1 MNGPLDG
8 SVNDPSATDL
18 IVAAVDQLLRNIV
31 MSLLMDKSSYKLG
44 HDANKTPHSVGSA
57 APNPYLVTKQRSDDF
72 NGEQSKPSAQ
82 GNLLKGIVIWV
93 VAARSVVQSTKQS
106 FCTSHSA
113 YVATSTESNGV
124 KIDGLLP
131 PNFL

>member
-1 MNGPLDG
+1 MAPLDG

-72 NGEQSKPSAQ
+72 NGELSKPSAQ
-82 GNLLKGIVIWV
+82 GNLLKGIDNKTVSKPVWNL
-93 VAARSVVQSTKQS
+93 RSLGYLHPT
-106 FCTSHSA
+106 F
-113 YVATSTESNGV
+113 
-124 KIDGLLP
+124 ILLWFHE
-131 PNFL
+131 FL

>member
-1 MNGPLDG
+1 MAPLDG

-72 NGEQSKPSAQ
+72 NGELSKPSAQ
-82 GNLLKGIVIWV
+82 GNVLKGVDNKTISKPVWNL
-93 VAARSVVQSTKQS
+93 RSLGYL
-106 FCTSHSA
+106 H
-113 YVATSTESNGV
+113 
-124 KIDGLLP
+124 P
-131 PNFL
+131 